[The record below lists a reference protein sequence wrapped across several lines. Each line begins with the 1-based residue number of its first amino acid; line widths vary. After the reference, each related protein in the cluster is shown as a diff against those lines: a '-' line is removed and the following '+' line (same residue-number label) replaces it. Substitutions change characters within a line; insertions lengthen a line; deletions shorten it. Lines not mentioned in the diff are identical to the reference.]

1 MTAPGPSRGGFGG
14 GRSGGAGGAIRRLI
28 QLVLDKVAA
37 KRTEEEAKKTLKGIE
52 GGFGALGRTV
62 AAFGKGILA
71 ALGIRALIRVGMNWI
86 RMAAE
91 AERVWRNLAGTVEAA
106 GVKFNEIEAD
116 VRGLAE
122 AFQDVTIHDGED
134 FAGALTRMISL
145 TGDVSASLNNMGL
158 VANVASQ
165 FFGGDLG
172 GAVELVSKVMNG
184 NLTLLQ
190 RMGIRVKSAQEGL
203 EVLARRSFGAAER
216 AAGTFSGRVARLNNF
231 MGDLREELGDVVTG
245 SGETAGALE
254 IVTEAVRDMIQW
266 VKDNKDEL
274 REWVANGINAA
285 IEAMRTL
292 AGLIRTV
299 EQARGKL
306 SFTAGANKF
315 QPAGNVKAVQAQIGA
330 LEKQR
335 QDETAKLAAIQ
346 AEIARVEG
354 EVIPQKMEDL
364 RKMQLERLHRDLA
377 ESSDL
382 LNDILGNIR
391 TAEVA
396 IDELSAGKGKKK
408 PGLFNAPQT
417 GKNVGTDDE
426 GDKDKI
432 KSGIEE
438 TTAAQDVLREFA
450 DRMNQAATMS
460 RLLGDEFDFTEA
472 ETAALRQA
480 IEGLALAGVDASDN
494 FMVKFRDRLKEITIE
509 EDGAAQVSADLVDAL
524 IGIQTQTDIQGDAFD
539 SLSAKANAY
548 QAAIDSLI
556 KLGFDASDPAMQA
569 FAARLREINKAQEMQ
584 RFQME
589 ESIGVAEVF
598 GETMAAA
605 LGAGIGPFAAA
616 KAKQNLVE
624 AAELGV
630 RAIVAALNPFTAWQ
644 APILASAAAK
654 HVAIAGA
661 WGALAGALGGGGT
674 SASSASSSLS
684 GGRSASTESSTRAQ
698 PAPPD
703 VNIFLEG
710 PGFDAMNPR
719 VQRVVLGAVKEARE
733 VWGEQ
738 SNVRLIQRP
747 GH

>member
-1 MTAPGPSRGGFGG
+1 MTAPGRFT
-14 GRSGGAGGAIRRLI
+14 SGGSGGGGAIRRLI

-106 GVKFNEIEAD
+106 GTKFSEVEAD

-216 AAGTFSGRVARLNNF
+216 AAGTFSGRVARLSNF
-231 MGDLREELGDVVTG
+231 MGDLREELGDVITG

-254 IVTEAVRDMIQW
+254 ILTDAVRDMIQW

-274 REWVANGINAA
+274 RAWVSEGVNTA
-285 IEAMRTL
+285 ISAMRTL
-292 AGLIRTV
+292 LGL
-299 EQARGKL
+299 ARDFLRLQGKL
-306 SFTAGANKF
+306 SFTSGNATF
-315 QPAGNVKAVQAQIGA
+315 QPGDNADAINAQLARLRQQRKQAEKEQAEALKA
-330 LEKQR
+330 LEKAQR
-335 QDETAKLAAIQ
+335 GIFGTGVVLLGQANPRILKLNT
-346 AEIARVEG
+346 
-354 EVIPQKMEDL
+354 DL
-364 RKMQLERLHRDLA
+364 QVA
-377 ESSDL
+377 SDL
-382 LNDILGNIR
+382 LDQ
-391 TAEVA
+391 
-396 IDELSAGKGKKK
+396 IDENARIAQEALQNLGKQPPK
-408 PGLFNAPQT
+408 PSLFNAPQT
-417 GKNVGTDDE
+417 GKNVGTGDE

-450 DRMNQAATMS
+450 DQMNQAATMS

-539 SLSAKANAY
+539 SLSAKASAY

-556 KLGFDASDPAMQA
+556 KLGFDASDPAMRA
-569 FAARLREINKAQEMQ
+569 FSARLREINKAQEMQ

-661 WGALAGALGGGGT
+661 WGALAGALGGGGS

-684 GGRSASTESSTRAQ
+684 GGRSASTESSTRTEPAAPEVHIYIDPLDPRDPRAQ
-698 PAPPD
+698 RFVHTASQEAQQRYGK
-703 VNIFLEG
+703 N
-710 PGFDAMNPR
+710 AR
-719 VQRVVLGAVKEARE
+719 VHIHGRAANG
-733 VWGEQ
+733 
-738 SNVRLIQRP
+738 
-747 GH
+747 